1 MPATLAAVTTARLA
15 ATRRDPFDRFPARFR
30 WLFAGALLALL
41 AAWMQSVLPLTAI
54 GDASA
59 DDALYVRLAASAAR
73 GEWLG
78 PYDESTLSKGQ
89 FFPLFVAAAFRAG
102 APLFDAERAL
112 YVGACALFVLAVAP
126 VVRANWGRLLLF
138 SVLVLNPVVVTR
150 AVREG
155 LYPALTLL
163 VLAGSVGILCWLPS
177 SHRRAAAW
185 AGLCGV
191 SLGALWMTREEGIW
205 IVPPV
210 ALLLGAAALR
220 AATDSAARPRPLRA
234 TAIALLPLP
243 IAAVCVQTVA
253 LRNRAVYGVLTACES
268 TDRPFT
274 SAYGALARIV
284 PSERMAKVPVP
295 ADVRRKAYGQSGA
308 FRQLEPFLD
317 GAVGARWSAI
327 SAANLPETAGEIAGG
342 WFQFALREAA
352 AKAGFYR
359 DATTA
364 ASYWRRVA
372 SELNTACAAGRLDCL
387 PERHTLAPVGALA
400 LLPRVLHD
408 VPKHLALVGDS
419 IVGSSARNLGSSSG
433 SPGAR
438 KVFARITR
446 ETLAPGPEDCR
457 WVTIRGWAY
466 RAGGTPLEWRS
477 RAPDGTPLPVAQS
490 WSPSGDLAA
499 WFSDR
504 SASRARFRL
513 EASCPGPCALE
524 LVEAGSV
531 LLSFEPSAPYGR
543 TGAMPADL
551 KLSLEMVKVR
561 PAERASD
568 RWGLDELRRRAL
580 DRLAS
585 AYAQGVGRLLPV
597 AVVLFGATAA
607 WALARRRA
615 RVLVLVGAALL
626 GGVVSRIVLLDL
638 VDRTSFPALHPLYFA
653 PAYPLLYAFVVLA
666 VVFAAGTLGSVP
678 AAKRLR
684 AYLWTK
690 ATTFGFT
697 RRSKSE

>member
-1 MPATLAAVTTARLA
+1 MTTARRA
-15 ATRRDPFDRFPARFR
+15 ATPRGPFDRFPARFG
-30 WLFAGALLALL
+30 WIFAGALLALL
-41 AAWMQSVLPLTAI
+41 AAWIQSVLPLTAI
-54 GDASA
+54 GGASA
-59 DDALYVRLAASAAR
+59 DDALYVRLAESAAR

-78 PYDESTLSKGQ
+78 PYDESTLSKGP

-112 YVGACALFVLAVAP
+112 YVAACALFVLAVAP
-126 VVRANWGRLLLF
+126 VVRTEWGRLLLF
-138 SVLVLNPVVVTR
+138 SLLVLNPVVVTR

-163 VLAGSVGILCWLPS
+163 VLAGGVGVLCWLPTS
-177 SHRRAAAW
+177 YRRAAAW

-191 SLGALWMTREEGIW
+191 SLGALWLTREEGIW
-205 IVPPV
+205 IVPAV
-210 ALLLGAAALR
+210 ALLLGAAVLR
-220 AATDSAARPRPLRA
+220 AATDSAARHRLLRA
-234 TAIALLPLP
+234 TVLALLPLP
-243 IAAVCVQTVA
+243 IAAVCVQAVA
-253 LRNRAVYGVLTACES
+253 LRNRAAYGVPTACES

-284 PSERMAKVPVP
+284 PSDRKAKVPVP
-295 ADVRRKAYGQSGA
+295 ADVRRKAYGQSEA
-308 FRQLEPFLD
+308 FRHLEPFLE
-317 GAVGARWSAI
+317 GAVGAGWSAI

-342 WFQFALREAA
+342 WFQFAIREAA

-364 ASYWRRVA
+364 ASFWRRVA
-372 SELNTACAAGRLDCL
+372 SELNGACAAGRLDCL
-387 PERHTLAPVGALA
+387 PERHTLTPVGALA
-400 LLPRVLHD
+400 LAPTLLRG
-408 VPKHLALVGDS
+408 VPENFALLCSS
-419 IVGSSARNLGSSSG
+419 IDASSSRNLGSSSG
-433 SPGAR
+433 PPGAR
-438 KVFARITR
+438 LLFARVTR
-446 ETLAPGPEDCR
+446 EPLAPGAEDRR

-466 RAGGTPLEWRS
+466 RSGAPPLEWRA

-490 WSPSGDLAA
+490 WSPSGDLVE
-499 WFSDR
+499 WFSDP

-513 EASCPGPCALE
+513 EASCPGPCAVE
-524 LVEAGSV
+524 LTEAGSV
-531 LLSFEPSAPYGR
+531 LLRFEPSAPDERSGP
-543 TGAMPADL
+543 MPADL
-551 KLSLEMVKVR
+551 KLWLDTVKVR
-561 PAERASD
+561 PPERAGD
-568 RWGLDELRRRAL
+568 RWGLDDLRRGAL

-585 AYAQGVGRLLPV
+585 AYARGLGLLLPA

-607 WALARRRA
+607 WALIRRRA
-615 RVLVLVGAALL
+615 PVPVLVGAALL
-626 GGVVSRIVLLDL
+626 GAVVSRIVLLDL

-666 VVFAAGTLGSVP
+666 FVSAAGALGRVP
-678 AAKRLR
+678 AAERLS